1 VREGAAGA
9 WGTQRKTGGTADLA
23 KGEPGSPVARSQQGE
38 PLPGAVADDDEKSA
52 VVSKKKKERK
62 KEDPN
67 YDDDGICKICL
78 EAPIDTVILE
88 CGHQVICEA
97 CSAFVGSV
105 CPLCRQ
111 TISRVIRTF
120 NS

>member
-1 VREGAAGA
+1 M
-9 WGTQRKTGGTADLA
+9 DLA
-23 KGEPGSPVARSQQGE
+23 CLTTVAFPHVPAAQ
-38 PLPGAVADDDEKSA
+38 DDEKSA

-88 CGHQVICEA
+88 CGHQVAERD
-97 CSAFVGSV
+97 F
-105 CPLCRQ
+105 CR
-111 TISRVIRTF
+111 SLVDL
-120 NS
+120 

>member
-1 VREGAAGA
+1 
-9 WGTQRKTGGTADLA
+9 
-23 KGEPGSPVARSQQGE
+23 
-38 PLPGAVADDDEKSA
+38 